1 MDRATIRFDVEG
13 AARASEIIADLRTAS
28 ETLYFPM
35 KVVGFWDHRKDLH
48 LCPHEERRQE
58 CPHLIP
64 EGQPG
69 REDYV
74 LSLQRERQAN
84 LEVYFEHADL
94 SMYLR

>member
-1 MDRATIRFDVEG
+1 MNRARIRVEVDG
-13 AARASEIIADLRTAS
+13 AARPSEIIADLRTAA

-35 KVVGFWDHRKDLH
+35 RVVGFWDHARDLH

-69 REDYV
+69 RVDYV
-74 LSLQRERQAN
+74 TSLQRERQAN
-84 LEVYFEHADL
+84 LEVYFEHADV
-94 SMYLR
+94 SMYMR